1 MTDIVAEKV
10 IKIIA
15 EQAMI
20 EPRDVALEDSLEKL
34 GVDSLGLVETV
45 FAIEESF
52 DIHVPF
58 NANEPG
64 NKTFDISSVASII
77 EAVEALIAEAT

>member
-1 MTDIVAEKV
+1 MAENVAEKV
-10 IKIIA
+10 IAIIA
-15 EQAMI
+15 EQAMLAPQDI
-20 EPRDVALEDSLEKL
+20 ALEDTLEKL

-64 NKTFDISSVASII
+64 STAFDISSVKSIVQ
-77 EAVEALIAEAT
+77 AVEALIAEAS